1 MPSSRPTGQA
11 CGQLLACL
19 SVVSQDIAQKRRPR
33 PSFLLSSLMT
43 RLFLFPGLALLL
55 AVLANGSAYAQD
67 RIYRCGNEYTNMV
80 SRAQEKTCTLITTG
94 NVNLLPADKASG
106 AKLARPAVRQDA
118 QAQRLKDTEAR
129 TILESEL
136 KKAQSQLAE
145 LKQEYQGG
153 EPEKLGPETRNYQKY
168 LDRKTELK
176 ARLDRTEA
184 DIVSLRREIGRLPGG
199 VASAP

>member
-1 MPSSRPTGQA
+1 
-11 CGQLLACL
+11 
-19 SVVSQDIAQKRRPR
+19 
-33 PSFLLSSLMT
+33 MT

>member
-1 MPSSRPTGQA
+1 M
-11 CGQLLACL
+11 
-19 SVVSQDIAQKRRPR
+19 I
-33 PSFLLSSLMT
+33 

-55 AVLANGSAYAQD
+55 AVLANGGAYAQD

-153 EPEKLGPETRNYQKY
+153 EPEKLGSETRNYQKY

>member
-1 MPSSRPTGQA
+1 
-11 CGQLLACL
+11 
-19 SVVSQDIAQKRRPR
+19 
-33 PSFLLSSLMT
+33 MT
-43 RLFLFPGLALLL
+43 RLSLFPGLALLL
-55 AVLANGSAYAQD
+55 AVLANGGAYAQD

-94 NVNLLPADKASG
+94 NVNLFPADKASG

-153 EPEKLGPETRNYQKY
+153 EPEKLGSETRNYQKY

-199 VASAP
+199 GASAP